1 MSKGFTAL
9 ISVMAI
15 IFIGLSC
22 LFGFKS
28 CVNGAVAREKIVET
42 QIDNISIE
50 QENLFNSL
58 KQLSQNVKFSVEN
71 EKEFQIQI
79 AQLRSKGNVAATDKN
94 IQVAFENP
102 PTWMTGEL
110 LKDMGIAIQK
120 YNENVARSKKAY
132 RSAVESYEYYTEKW
146 PNKSAVSSQ
155 GYVIKVY
162 EHFTDSQPS
171 KIETK
176 SLDSIY

>member
-15 IFIGLSC
+15 VFIGLSC

-28 CVNGAVAREKIVET
+28 CVNGAVAREK
-42 QIDNISIE
+42 
-50 QENLFNSL
+50 
-58 KQLSQNVKFSVEN
+58 
-71 EKEFQIQI
+71 
-79 AQLRSKGNVAATDKN
+79 
-94 IQVAFENP
+94 
-102 PTWMTGEL
+102 
-110 LKDMGIAIQK
+110 
-120 YNENVARSKKAY
+120 
-132 RSAVESYEYYTEKW
+132 W
-146 PNKSAVSSQ
+146 PNKSAISSQ